1 MLPVYE
7 SLGCYV
13 CPRSVWWAEGATTL
27 YRFCSFG
34 RGRSDKGCSTIAFYI
49 SNQVASAEFNLGWP
63 RKTVTCLLGG
73 HLDWGSRRW
82 TYPMCVKTQQVVAI
96 PPYLTSKRTTGTQS
110 GRGRSSKW
118 NRKVG
123 WTVSQLSIKP
133 VCMTCDFPH
142 SKMVGDGGTVLTGS
156 GTEVGHSL

>member
-34 RGRSDKGCSTIAFYI
+34 RGTSDKGCSIIAFYI
-49 SNQVASAEFNLGWP
+49 SNQVASAGFNLGWP

-73 HLDWGSRRW
+73 HLRLRLKKMNLAHVCEDPAGSSLP
-82 TYPMCVKTQQVVAI
+82 TLPHQQ
-96 PPYLTSKRTTGTQS
+96 G
-110 GRGRSSKW
+110 
-118 NRKVG
+118 NN
-123 WTVSQLSIKP
+123 
-133 VCMTCDFPH
+133 
-142 SKMVGDGGTVLTGS
+142 
-156 GTEVGHSL
+156 